1 MEDIKEELRELLK
14 AINICNEWS
23 SDKEKSK
30 AFKDKTIDEFV
41 RFRTSDYAN
50 KLHRLVRELEGK

>member
-1 MEDIKEELRELLK
+1 MEDIKAELRELLK

-23 SDKEKSK
+23 SDNAKAKE
-30 AFKDKTIDEFV
+30 FKDKTIDEFV
-41 RFRTSDYAN
+41 RFRIADYTN

>member
-1 MEDIKEELRELLK
+1 MEDIKAELRELLK

-23 SDKEKSK
+23 SDSEKAKEFKS
-30 AFKDKTIDEFV
+30 KTIDEFV
-41 RFRTSDYAN
+41 RFRTSDYTN